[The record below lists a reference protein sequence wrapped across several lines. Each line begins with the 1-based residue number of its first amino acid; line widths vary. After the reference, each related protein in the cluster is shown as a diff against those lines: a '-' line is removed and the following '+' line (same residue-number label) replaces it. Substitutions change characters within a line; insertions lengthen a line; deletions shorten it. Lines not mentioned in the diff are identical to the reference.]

1 MASDHFGPFRVVLNG
16 SLSVIEGTFQKT
28 MLKEVKRIQEAFQ
41 NVECSL
47 SNAEILTL
55 LFETNYSRI
64 DQVKFVEGCL

>member
-1 MASDHFGPFRVVLNG
+1 MEACLLLKE
-16 SLSVIEGTFQKT
+16 LSKRL
-28 MLKEVKRIQEAFQ
+28 LKEVKRIQEVFQ

-47 SNAEILTL
+47 GNAEILTL

>member
-1 MASDHFGPFRVVLNG
+1 MEACLLLKE
-16 SLSVIEGTFQKT
+16 LSKRL
-28 MLKEVKRIQEAFQ
+28 LKEVKRIQEVFQ

>member
-1 MASDHFGPFRVVLNG
+1 MEACLLLKE
-16 SLSVIEGTFQKT
+16 LSKRL
-28 MLKEVKRIQEAFQ
+28 LKEVKRIQEVFQ

-55 LFETNYSRI
+55 LFETNFSRI